1 MSRSGD
7 TGLLGEQLAAAYLEQ
22 RGMRLVESRYR
33 CRFGEIDLVAWDGD
47 TLCFVEVKTRTSCAV
62 GLPRESVTAKK
73 REKLRA
79 AALSYL
85 SERGL
90 DCPARFDVAE
100 VYLKAGRK
108 ARIDYME
115 NAF

>member
-62 GLPRESVTAKK
+62 GFPRESVTAKK
-73 REKLRA
+73 REKLRS
-79 AALSYL
+79 AALLYL